1 MGPLEKQVFC
11 DSLEF
16 YHLMGNRLANGH
28 PCHWVE
34 RSFPKLKPMREM
46 EKLRG
51 RERDRGVRGVCVC
64 ACVVWVEHDTV

>member
-1 MGPLEKQVFC
+1 MGPLGKQVFC

-16 YHLMGNRLANGH
+16 YNLMGNRLANGH

-46 EKLRG
+46 EKLRE